1 MSIMNAPHG
10 REMSMILTG
19 SRIAT
24 EVEGGAITIQPYSVE
39 NLEPNSYRVTLG
51 PRFLDC
57 TTESL
62 DARSEPLMSVSA
74 LEDEGRV
81 LEPGRFYLGETSEV
95 LGSTRFAATLYA
107 TRSLASMG
115 MWIHFSAPLGH
126 TGAVIRWTLEI
137 RVAHRLVVYPGMTI
151 AKIAFWRTYGTIVPY
166 DGRYQ
171 SSATVRP
178 SAMRAD
184 RHFTLG
190 RTG

>member
-1 MSIMNAPHG
+1 
-10 REMSMILTG
+10 MILTG
-19 SRIAT
+19 KLIAA
-24 EVEGGAITIQPYSVE
+24 EVCGGTITIWPYSVE

-51 PRFLDC
+51 RRFLDC

-62 DARSEPLMSVSA
+62 DARSDPLMSAST
-74 LEDEGRV
+74 LDDEGRV
-81 LEPGRFYLGETSEV
+81 LEPGRFYLGETGEV

-137 RVAHRLVVYPGMTI
+137 RVAHRIVVYPGMPI
-151 AKIAFWRTYGTIVPY
+151 GKIAFWRPYGTVVPY
-166 DGRYQ
+166 DGRYL

-178 SAMRAD
+178 SAMHVDRLFVIGRA
-184 RHFTLG
+184 G
-190 RTG
+190 